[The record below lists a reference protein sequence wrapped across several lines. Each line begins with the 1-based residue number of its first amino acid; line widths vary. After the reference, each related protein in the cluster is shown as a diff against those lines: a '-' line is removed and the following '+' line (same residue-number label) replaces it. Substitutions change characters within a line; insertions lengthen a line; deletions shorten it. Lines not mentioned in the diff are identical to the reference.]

1 MRILL
6 SNDDGINGHG
16 MKVLEK
22 IARTLSDDVWI
33 VAPELDQSG
42 SSHSLTLRDPLRI
55 REISPRKYA
64 VSGTPTDCVMLAV
77 SHLMKDKRPDLV
89 LSGINYGA
97 NVAEDV
103 TYSGT
108 IAAAIE
114 GALLN
119 IRSIA
124 FSVNIQYGSPAK
136 WATAEHF
143 GPEILKTVSAIPLE
157 KNVIINVNFP
167 DVVVSSVKGIRI
179 TTQGHRSG
187 EDELV
192 ECKDPRGKSY
202 FWMGAGMYR
211 YTPDA
216 SALESGSD
224 LEAIHDG
231 YISITPLTLN
241 LTHEK
246 TLSCLKGAFGL

>member
-143 GPEILKTVSAIPLE
+143 GPEILKIVSTIPLE

-167 DVVVSSVKGIRI
+167 DVVVSSVKGIRV